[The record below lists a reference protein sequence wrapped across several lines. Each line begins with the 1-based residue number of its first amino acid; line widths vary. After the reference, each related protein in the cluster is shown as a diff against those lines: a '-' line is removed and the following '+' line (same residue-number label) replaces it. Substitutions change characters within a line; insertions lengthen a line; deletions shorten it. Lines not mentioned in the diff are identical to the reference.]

1 MQKCSWISQIAASYD
16 KMTRNLVG
24 EFLKNAAMDMI
35 SVRAAMKLVLDDFSA
50 FLNWLGIPSHL
61 HADYQPSKFA
71 TIIAEFAK
79 EVEETKVQITA
90 EKKAQEKKVAAESKT
105 QERQKMKR
113 QMSMIQV
120 DKKPIMNELVRRFS
134 LRSPTLVGDDLDTR
148 HIREFGQR
156 RLSVDESDN
165 RVSNNRTNLEDILN
179 SRVGF
184 QRSFKERKT
193 GNISNFNFEKKK
205 SLK

>member
-1 MQKCSWISQIAASYD
+1 MVVAHTGTYNSKDWLNNGVYGIG
-16 KMTRNLVG
+16 G
-24 EFLKNAAMDMI
+24 ETAYRQTARFK
-35 SVRAAMKLVLDDFSA
+35 SS
-50 FLNWLGIPSHL
+50 
-61 HADYQPSKFA
+61 
-71 TIIAEFAK
+71 E
-79 EVEETKVQITA
+79 KVQITA

-134 LRSPTLVGDDLDTR
+134 LRSPTLVGDDLDTQ

-165 RVSNNRTNLEDILN
+165 RVSNSRTNLEDILN